1 MRGSGYLERPD
12 RPGAMMRVL
21 RVMFAAAFAGGAVFA
36 FAAPAPPEPAPE
48 PLCQP
53 MDGVL
58 AANATLAGAAGAYRL
73 TMVGPQT
80 DGKNRAANGSL
91 LLWPLDAEAFAP
103 AATPLWGATDI
114 NLPAVGAQRVG
125 DPDSRDPLA
134 PGVLVLESS
143 QGDAPRILLRFGS
156 DANQADSP
164 LYDGGFTVLQV
175 SGITSSGFT
184 GDWRSGVEG
193 EFASGYFCARRIG
206 EAPKPGSDL
215 AVDHGND
222 PGTATPVAIPSTTAG
237 TLATGDQDYF
247 LIEIGEPGSLWLESK
262 GRTDTYGI
270 LYRSD
275 GREIARNDDDGTGR
289 NFLISRVSLD
299 VGAYYLL
306 VRAYHPMLSGA
317 YSLSVSGKARGCRAG
332 CVPECVPETLEVD
345 DGAPDWRVEAA
356 PPRAY
361 GPGLQDCGKKS

>member
-1 MRGSGYLERPD
+1 MAMKRNQCEAPAVLSRTDWQRAMR
-12 RPGAMMRVL
+12 RVL
-21 RVMFAAAFAGGAVFA
+21 RVLFSAAFAGWAVFA
-36 FAAPAPPEPAPE
+36 FAAAEPE

-58 AANATLAGAAGAYRL
+58 AADATLADASGAYRL
-73 TMVGPQT
+73 TMLGPQA

-91 LLWPLDAEAFAP
+91 LLWPLDAAPYAP
-103 AATPLWGATDI
+103 ASTPLWGATDI
-114 NLPAVGAQRVG
+114 NLLAVGAQRVG

-143 QGDAPRILLRFGS
+143 EGDAPRILLRFGS

-184 GDWRSGVEG
+184 GNWRSGAEG

-206 EAPKPGSDL
+206 EAPMPGANV

-222 PGTATPVAIPSTTAG
+222 PDTATPVAIPSTTAG

-247 LIEIGEPGSLWLESK
+247 LIEIGQAGSLWLESK

-275 GREIARNDDDGTGR
+275 GLEIARNDDDGTGR

-306 VRAYHPMLSGA
+306 VRAYHPMLTGA
-317 YSLSVSGKARGCRAG
+317 YSLSVSGKARGYRA
-332 CVPECVPETLEVD
+332 ECVPQSVAVD
-345 DGAPDWRVEAA
+345 DGAPGWRAEAA
-356 PPRAY
+356 PPRAN
-361 GPGLQDCGKKS
+361 GPGLQDCAKKS